1 MFDLNSQQ
9 PTLNHQLVYGFRSSD
24 AWPLSGSKGADTC
37 SCVTIHLPSAEVTEI
52 VRERDVVTR
61 CDGQLA
67 NFTFNRALPR
77 RDPFLGSFSRR
88 IQSFALQ
95 GIYDAESQH
104 VRCVARHKPVDVLGA
119 KCACPI
125 ID

>member
-1 MFDLNSQQ
+1 MFVRDVPPAVDLAVAKSC
-9 PTLNHQLVYGFRSSD
+9 
-24 AWPLSGSKGADTC
+24 ADPHINFP
-37 SCVTIHLPSAEVTEI
+37 SVHLPSAEVTEI

-77 RDPFLGSFSRR
+77 RDSFLGSFSRR

-95 GIYDAESQH
+95 GIYDVESQH